1 MRDGGHSV
9 VEGEEVVR
17 LDARGH
23 SRRLTR
29 DWEHEILRLSRREGD
44 PTHVDQ
50 AGVRTPIDSNGPRL
64 LTEVLGSEK
73 SVSGLSAGA
82 DHQRGQ
88 PYVLTGDAHTGVFDR
103 ERQALGK
110 SRLQGI

>member
-1 MRDGGHSV
+1 MRDGGHGV

-23 SRRLTR
+23 CRRLTG

-44 PTHVDQ
+44 LTHVDQ
-50 AGVRTPIDSNGPRL
+50 AGVRTPIDGNGPRL

-73 SVSGLSAGA
+73 SISGLPGGP

-88 PYVLTGDAHTGVFDR
+88 AYVLTGDTDTVVFDR
-103 ERQALGK
+103 ERQALRK
-110 SRLQGI
+110 S